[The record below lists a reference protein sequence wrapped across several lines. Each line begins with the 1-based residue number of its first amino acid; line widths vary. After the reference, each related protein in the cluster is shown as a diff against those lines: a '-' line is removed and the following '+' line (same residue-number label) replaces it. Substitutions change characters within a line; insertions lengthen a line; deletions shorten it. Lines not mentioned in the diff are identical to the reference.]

1 MKKTQLAGA
10 IGAIA
15 LAAAGGAGAQAVA
28 APAVAAPADAAG
40 AALHSRVILDGK
52 AHGWSSPD
60 DVTFIGPHIFV
71 GFQNGVPS
79 DGPAPGTPQQSTL
92 VEMKPSGEI
101 EQTWNIT
108 GKIDGLGADPA
119 DSRVVLTV
127 NEDSNSSMYTVSLD
141 GAVQHYT
148 YDEALPHGG
157 GTDAVSVFHG
167 AIYTSASNPSGGPA
181 LYRITLKDGGVA
193 HVEDT
198 AVNTDSAATVA
209 NAGQSGTTQLAL
221 TDPDSDTVVPA
232 NAGRFG
238 GDFMLDA
245 QGDQQAVFAP
255 SLAPGAPL
263 QVLNLGQ
270 SVDDTTFAT
279 HNGGKLVVTDS
290 HADTVDIVEGP
301 LVEGAAYTA
310 VTPGNANTPPV
321 PTPANYLARLNLNDG
336 TVTPLAISGTGV
348 VPHGVIYM
356 P

>member
-1 MKKTQLAGA
+1 MKKTQLASVVGA
-10 IGAIA
+10 VA
-15 LAAAGGAGAQAVA
+15 LAAAGGIGTLAAA
-28 APAVAAPADAAG
+28 APAEAAG
-40 AALHSRVILDGK
+40 PALHSRVILDGK

-79 DGPAPGTPQQSTL
+79 DGPAAGTPQQSTL
-92 VEMKPSGEI
+92 VEMKPSGQI

-108 GKIDGLGADPA
+108 GKIDGLGADA
-119 DSRVVLTV
+119 ANSRVLLTV
-127 NEDSNSSMYTVSLD
+127 NEDSNSSLYTVNLD
-141 GAVQHYT
+141 GAIQHYT

-181 LYRITLKDGGVA
+181 LYRITLKDNGVA
-193 HVEDT
+193 HVENT
-198 AVNTDSAATVA
+198 AINTDSTAAVA
-209 NAGQSGTTQLAL
+209 NAGHSGTAQLAL
-221 TDPDSDTVVPA
+221 TDPDSNTVVPA
-232 NAGRFG
+232 AAQRFG

-263 QVLNLGQ
+263 QVLNLAQ

-279 HNGGKLVVTDS
+279 HEGGRLVVTDS
-290 HADTVDIVEGP
+290 HADTVDIVDGP
-301 LVEGAAYTA
+301 LVRGAAYTA

-336 TVTPLAISGTGV
+336 TLAPLAISGTSV
-348 VPHGVIYM
+348 VPHGVTYM

>member
-1 MKKTQLAGA
+1 MKKTQLAGIVGVVLTA
-10 IGAIA
+10 VGGAGT
-15 LAAAGGAGAQAVA
+15 LAAA
-28 APAVAAPADAAG
+28 APAAAAG
-40 AALHSRVILDGK
+40 SALHARVILDGK

-60 DVTFIGPHIFV
+60 DATFIGPHIFV

-79 DGPAPGTPQQSTL
+79 DGPAVGTPQQSTL

-108 GKIDGLGADPA
+108 GKIDGMGADA
-119 DSRVVLTV
+119 ANNRVILTV
-127 NEDSNSSMYTVSLD
+127 NEDSNSSMYTVDLG

-193 HVEDT
+193 HVDT
-198 AVNTDSAATVA
+198 TAINTDSVASVA
-209 NAGQSGTTQLAL
+209 NAGQSGSTQLAL
-221 TDPDSDTVVPA
+221 TDPDSNTVVPA
-232 NAGRFG
+232 NAERFG

-245 QGDQQAVFAP
+245 QGDQQAVFAS
-255 SLAPGAPL
+255 SLAPNAPL
-263 QVLNLGQ
+263 QVLNLAQ

-279 HNGGKLVVTDS
+279 HSGGKLIVTDAHS
-290 HADTVDIVEGP
+290 DTVDIVDGH
-301 LVEGAAYTA
+301 LVEGAAYAA
-310 VTPGNANTPPV
+310 VTPGNSNTPPV

-336 TVTPLAISGTGV
+336 SVTPLAILGTDV

>member
-1 MKKTQLAGA
+1 MKKAQLASVAVVALAVAG
-10 IGAIA
+10 GSGA
-15 LAAAGGAGAQAVA
+15 LAA
-28 APAVAAPADAAG
+28 AAPADAARP
-40 AALHSRVILDGK
+40 ALHAHVILDGK

-60 DVTFIGPHIFV
+60 DVTYIGPHIFV

-79 DGPAPGTPQQSTL
+79 DGPTPGTPQQSTL

-119 DSRVVLTV
+119 NRRVVLTV
-127 NEDSNSSMYTVSLD
+127 NEDSNSSMYTVGLD

-181 LYRITLKDGGVA
+181 LYRITLTSSGVA

-198 AVNTDSAATVA
+198 AINTDSIATVA
-209 NAGQSGTTQLAL
+209 NTGHAGTTQLAL
-221 TDPDSDTVVPA
+221 TDPDSNTVVPA
-232 NAGRFG
+232 SAARFA

-263 QVLNLGQ
+263 QVLNLAQ

-290 HADTVDIVEGP
+290 YADTVDIVNGR
-301 LVEGAAYTA
+301 LAEGAAYTA

-336 TVTPLAISGTGV
+336 SVAPLAISGSSV